1 MTLIINGEGE
11 FKSGRM
17 SCGSYQLISLTL
29 CVKQD
34 ITVTVPYRRY
44 RESNRRAGSDM
55 PLTMTKDRLGAAK
68 TVAEKVRS
76 EGQVRAM
83 NRSEGST
90 ILHEEDN

>member
-1 MTLIINGEGE
+1 M
-11 FKSGRM
+11 
-17 SCGSYQLISLTL
+17 
-29 CVKQD
+29 KQD